1 MEYTLH
7 FFTSGNLDIGE
18 TPELNVQCLLTELLL
33 HTTNTVPR
41 LFLVEKRFHEEVW
54 SEDITYAV
62 D

>member
-33 HTTNTVPR
+33 HTTNTQTV
-41 LFLVEKRFHEEVW
+41 LKIMQAHLVKW
-54 SEDITYAV
+54 SLDARNPL
-62 D
+62 

>member
-33 HTTNTVPR
+33 HTTNTQTV
-41 LFLVEKRFHEEVW
+41 LKIMQAQLVKLSLDARNPL
-54 SEDITYAV
+54 
-62 D
+62 